1 MDDTFGKSY
10 NYTVSSDSITT
21 ADGGRV
27 YIQSI
32 TGLEIVE
39 QPTTEY
45 VYGTPLNLESGKVKL
60 TFDNEQ
66 VINVNFEELK
76 SYDVKLTYTG
86 GEVEPKN
93 NEHLVVK
100 DTGKTITVTPDTFY
114 DVEAVT
120 TDKITV
126 TKHDLH
132 VKADDIYTTYGENI
146 SHFS

>member
-1 MDDTFGKSY
+1 M
-10 NYTVSSDSITT
+10 
-21 ADGGRV
+21 
-27 YIQSI
+27 
-32 TGLEIVE
+32 
-39 QPTTEY
+39 
-45 VYGTPLNLESGKVKL
+45 

-146 SHFS
+146 SQYASGYGYTYTESDFQYDDADDVEKHFGI